1 MAERSGAAQAERSGA
16 TADGS
21 GGAAASRRGLLG
33 AARSGLLVAVALVV
47 GLVAGAL
54 AGSLLQEPPSPSV
67 PPSSSAGSGGV
78 PGGDLPPGG
87 PGARFQVNDACLGAL
102 NAAQDAYLAVDE
114 LGRAAMDLDAA
125 RLDEVV
131 RRLQPVQTQ
140 LEADLEACQVTTAV
154 SGGRQPS
161 PDDPAAPPSGEP
173 AD

>member
-1 MAERSGAAQAERSGA
+1 MAEAGR
-16 TADGS
+16 
-21 GGAAASRRGLLG
+21 GGAAPRRGVLG

-54 AGSLLQEPPSPSV
+54 AASLLQEPAAPSV

-87 PGARFQVNDACLGAL
+87 PGARFQVNNACLGAL
-102 NAAQDAYLAVDE
+102 NAAQDAYLALDD

-161 PDDPAAPPSGEP
+161 PDDPAAASSGDP